1 MKNLL
6 ISLLAVVLFSCTTVQ
21 SQIRDMDSVD
31 VYTFTIKKTSTGN
44 SIPIIASSQ
53 AVNRAFGA
61 PTSSVQEYSELDDL
75 TYTKSI
81 YSGLTIYFYNGSI
94 TNFDFSTTAFSLVF
108 NNQVIK
114 AGQDIS
120 TLGSLFPG
128 SYAARTDDLIHI
140 GLHHNGQMTDARIVI
155 GFNQYDKITNI
166 ALAD

>member
-75 TYTKSI
+75 TYTKWI
-81 YSGLTIYFYNGSI
+81 YSGLTISFDNGQ
-94 TNFDFSTTAFSLVF
+94 TAYFDFATTAFGLVF

-114 AGQDIS
+114 VGNDIS
-120 TLGSLFPG
+120 TLSSLFPG
-128 SYAARTDDLIHI
+128 SYAARADDRIMI
-140 GLHHNGQMTDARIVI
+140 ELHANRVMTDARIVI
-155 GFNQYDKITNI
+155 VFNQNDKITRI
-166 ALAD
+166 LLAQ